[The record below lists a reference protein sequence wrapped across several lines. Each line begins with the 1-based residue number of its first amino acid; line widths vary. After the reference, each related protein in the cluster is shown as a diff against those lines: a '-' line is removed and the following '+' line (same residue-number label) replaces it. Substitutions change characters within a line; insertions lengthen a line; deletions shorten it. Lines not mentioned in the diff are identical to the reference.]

1 MAQERDPFL
10 TGVLSDPVATLM
22 LRSAPAFLSG
32 MADVASVLHIMILCS
47 LLPPATWVAGPA
59 LVLEIQGPDKSQIWP
74 GLAWPG
80 PQRPMALSQKPM
92 AWSPRHLAWSWP
104 LVNQNHAC

>member
-1 MAQERDPFL
+1 
-10 TGVLSDPVATLM
+10 M

-47 LLPPATWVAGPA
+47 LLPPALCVAGPA

-74 GLAWPG
+74 GLAPKGPWLCPESPWLGPQGTWPG
-80 PQRPMALSQKPM
+80 HGL
-92 AWSPRHLAWSWP
+92 
-104 LVNQNHAC
+104 

>member
-1 MAQERDPFL
+1 
-10 TGVLSDPVATLM
+10 M

-74 GLAWPG
+74 GLA
-80 PQRPMALSQKPM
+80 
-92 AWSPRHLAWSWP
+92 
-104 LVNQNHAC
+104 